1 MTETNDYVEK
11 LENICKM
18 LNGQKD
24 DITIA
29 MFSLRQEE
37 KNLLE
42 LLVLLIKLRGIKLEC
57 DQVNFSLIAQI
68 MNDQL
73 SINSY
78 TKAFHLVYD
87 NDSLYL
93 LMHETI
99 RNATTR
105 INYQILSSCSDVKK
119 VKIQFQIVDNE

>member
-1 MTETNDYVEK
+1 MTETNSYVEK

-18 LNGQKD
+18 LNGQKE

-29 MFSLRQEE
+29 MFSLRQEK

-87 NDSLYL
+87 DDSLYL

>member
-1 MTETNDYVEK
+1 MTETNDHVEK

-18 LNGQKD
+18 LNGQKE

>member
-18 LNGQKD
+18 LNGQKE

-29 MFSLRQEE
+29 MFSLKQEQ

-68 MNDQL
+68 MNEQL

-87 NDSLYL
+87 DDSLYL

>member
-18 LNGQKD
+18 LNGQKE

-37 KNLLE
+37 RNLLE

-68 MNDQL
+68 MNEQL

-87 NDSLYL
+87 DDSLYL

-105 INYQILSSCSDVKK
+105 INYQILNSCSDVKK

>member
-1 MTETNDYVEK
+1 MTETNDYIEK

-18 LNGQKD
+18 LNGQKE

>member
-18 LNGQKD
+18 LNGQKE

-37 KNLLE
+37 RNLLE

-87 NDSLYL
+87 DDSLYL

>member
-18 LNGQKD
+18 LNGQKE

>member
-18 LNGQKD
+18 LNGQKE

-87 NDSLYL
+87 DDSLYL

>member
-1 MTETNDYVEK
+1 MTETNSYVEK

-18 LNGQKD
+18 LNGQKE

>member
-1 MTETNDYVEK
+1 MTETNDHVEK

-18 LNGQKD
+18 LNGQKE

-29 MFSLRQEE
+29 MFSLRQEK

-87 NDSLYL
+87 DDSLYL

>member
-1 MTETNDYVEK
+1 MTETNDHVEK

-18 LNGQKD
+18 LNGQKE

-87 NDSLYL
+87 DDSLYL

>member
-18 LNGQKD
+18 LNGQKE

-37 KNLLE
+37 RNLLE

-68 MNDQL
+68 MNEQL

-87 NDSLYL
+87 DDSLYL

-105 INYQILSSCSDVKK
+105 INYEILSSCSDVKK

>member
-18 LNGQKD
+18 LNGQKE

-29 MFSLRQEE
+29 MFSLKQEQ

-68 MNDQL
+68 MNEQV

-87 NDSLYL
+87 DDSLYL

>member
-1 MTETNDYVEK
+1 MTETNSYVEK

-18 LNGQKD
+18 LNGQKE

-87 NDSLYL
+87 DDSLYL

>member
-1 MTETNDYVEK
+1 MTETNSYVEK

-18 LNGQKD
+18 LNGQKE

-68 MNDQL
+68 MNEQL

>member
-18 LNGQKD
+18 LNGQKE

-29 MFSLRQEE
+29 MFSLRQEK

>member
-1 MTETNDYVEK
+1 MTETNDHVEK

-18 LNGQKD
+18 LNGQKE

-29 MFSLRQEE
+29 MFSLRQEK

>member
-1 MTETNDYVEK
+1 MTETNSYVEK

-18 LNGQKD
+18 LNGQKE

-68 MNDQL
+68 MNEQL

-87 NDSLYL
+87 DDSLYL

>member
-18 LNGQKD
+18 LNGQKE

-78 TKAFHLVYD
+78 TKAFHLAYD
-87 NDSLYL
+87 DDSLYL

>member
-1 MTETNDYVEK
+1 MTETNDYIEK

-18 LNGQKD
+18 LNGQKE

-87 NDSLYL
+87 DDSLYL

-105 INYQILSSCSDVKK
+105 INYQILSSCSDVRK

>member
-1 MTETNDYVEK
+1 MTETNDYIEK

-18 LNGQKD
+18 LNGQKE

-87 NDSLYL
+87 DDSLYL